1 MSEDR
6 ELAEIQER
14 MLAELQRK
22 KKAEE
27 EAAAVER
34 QLNAIV
40 KLTLSSEALQRLKR
54 IEYVRPELAN
64 RVKVLLYQLYVSG
77 RLRRVLSDEEFKK
90 LLSNLTETSRRDFNI
105 RVV

>member
-1 MSEDR
+1 LSEDR

>member
-6 ELAEIQER
+6 ELAKIQER

-22 KKAEE
+22 KEAEE
-27 EAAAVER
+27 EAAALER

-40 KLTLSSEALQRLKR
+40 KLILSSEALQRLKR

-77 RLRRVLSDEEFKK
+77 KLRRTLSDEEFKK
-90 LLSNLTETSRRDFNI
+90 LLSNLTESSRRDFNI